1 MAEAGAALLAILGGV
16 AWVLR
21 RRQIASSHGK
31 NAAQTQARF
40 SAILQFRATLYRC
53 VPGVLIL
60 IFGMFYAIDRS
71 SQREPDWWHGLL
83 FIPVGWVL
91 ISLLARKSWR
101 RYKQLQ
107 QIAEKSD
114 YDKALD
120 QIPRGGDTY

>member
-1 MAEAGAALLAILGGV
+1 MLH
-16 AWVLR
+16 
-21 RRQIASSHGK
+21 RRQISNSQGK
-31 NAAQTQARF
+31 TPDQIQARF
-40 SAILQFRATLYRC
+40 AAILQFRATLYRC
-53 VPGVLIL
+53 VPGVLIIIL
-60 IFGMFYAIDRS
+60 GIFYVIDRS
-71 SQREPDWWHGLL
+71 RQREPDWWYGLL

-91 ISLLARKSWR
+91 IPLLARKSWR